1 MTPAPPDRAV
11 STKAVRRGFRDD
23 IQGMRA
29 LAVLGILVFHAGIA
43 PYPGGFV
50 TLDVF
55 FVLSGFLITT
65 LLLREV
71 AKTGTIDLVGFYV
84 RRARRILPAATVAI
98 IGTVVASWL
107 WLNPLDARD
116 ASVDG
121 VWAALFG
128 ANIRFAVEET
138 DYFTATDPPSP
149 LQHFWSLSVEEQF
162 YLVMPLALLASI
174 VVAALVLRRGDGRA
188 HRAGIVTVLA
198 LATAASL
205 AWSVHASTA
214 SPESAYFSTFTRVW
228 EFAAG
233 GLLAV
238 FAPRL
243 ARGLGHVARNVVA
256 VGGLGLIGVAMFV
269 VTEESAFPGW
279 LALLPVLGT
288 SAVILAGTGLDDVAV
303 AARPARPRRAAHAG
317 RRRRLLLPLPVAL
330 AGARRRRAARR
341 SRPAARRAAGGARRD
356 RGDDVGVVPPRR
368 DAVPHG
374 AYGEA
379 PPRDDALPG
388 CRVARRG
395 VLPGRHQPHRP
406 PAGGAGRP
414 DLGRRLRADR
424 RRLPD
429 LEGPVDRPRA
439 GVRAGRG
446 RRAADPPR
454 HPTGAA
460 RPEGRPRRP
469 RRLRVHRDPRDPV
482 PLRGPRRRPDHG
494 GARQLPRPALDP
506 GLRPDRGAGGL
517 AHLLPGE
524 VPVHPG
530 ARADGARRR
539 DGSSRGRA
547 ASTSTRGRRT
557 GSASSTPSS
566 SSCRRRVRPTSRW
579 TARWSAAPTVSS
591 RSWAR
596 ASTGSSPT
604 CSR

>member
-98 IGTVVASWL
+98 VGTVVASWL

-174 VVAALVLRRGDGRA
+174 VVAALVLRRGDGLA

-214 SPESAYFSTFTRVW
+214 SPESAYFSTLSRSAGPRVDNLSGPRPVPRPDQFP
-228 EFAAG
+228 EPGRSCGAA
-233 GLLAV
+233 LLLRS
-238 FAPRL
+238 RL
-243 ARGLGHVARNVVA
+243 ARGPGSAAQRARLLRPPLPPARRPRGLGGAAAGEVASATTAYVVA
-256 VGGLGLIGVAMFV
+256 
-269 VTEESAFPGW
+269 
-279 LALLPVLGT
+279 
-288 SAVILAGTGLDDVAV
+288 
-303 AARPARPRRAAHAG
+303 
-317 RRRRLLLPLPVAL
+317 AL
-330 AGARRRRAARR
+330 AM
-341 SRPAARRAAGGARRD
+341 
-356 RGDDVGVVPPRR
+356 
-368 DAVPHG
+368 
-374 AYGEA
+374 
-379 PPRDDALPG
+379 
-388 CRVARRG
+388 
-395 VLPGRHQPHRP
+395 
-406 PAGGAGRP
+406 GRP
-414 DLGRRLRADR
+414 DQEAATLLAEAVVTARTASGSAAHGDDEARDGMATTLTAVLVRGDR
-424 RRLPD
+424 
-429 LEGPVDRPRA
+429 V
-439 GVRAGRG
+439 
-446 RRAADPPR
+446 
-454 HPTGAA
+454 T
-460 RPEGRPRRP
+460 
-469 RRLRVHRDPRDPV
+469 
-482 PLRGPRRRPDHG
+482 
-494 GARQLPRPALDP
+494 
-506 GLRPDRGAGGL
+506 L
-517 AHLLPGE
+517 AH
-524 VPVHPG
+524 
-530 ARADGARRR
+530 ARA
-539 DGSSRGRA
+539 
-547 ASTSTRGRRT
+547 
-557 GSASSTPSS
+557 TP
-566 SSCRRRVRPTSRW
+566 CE
-579 TARWSAAPTVSS
+579 
-591 RSWAR
+591 
-596 ASTGSSPT
+596 
-604 CSR
+604 